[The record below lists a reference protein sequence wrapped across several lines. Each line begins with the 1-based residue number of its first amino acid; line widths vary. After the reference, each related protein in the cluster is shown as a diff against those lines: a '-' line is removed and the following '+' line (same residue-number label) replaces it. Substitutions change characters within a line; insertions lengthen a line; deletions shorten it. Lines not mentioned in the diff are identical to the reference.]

1 MLKFPDV
8 ILHSIMYSITL
19 HVKKNKNRITLNMLL
34 KFFHFITFSE
44 NSIGTATHFKH
55 ALKAFLKC
63 VKFETKLSKYVDLV
77 PHLTLC
83 ASI

>member
-1 MLKFPDV
+1 
-8 ILHSIMYSITL
+8 
-19 HVKKNKNRITLNMLL
+19 MLL

-63 VKFETKLSKYVDLV
+63 VKFETKLSKFVDLV

-83 ASI
+83 ASIKWALFLRSALPHSHYKH